1 MRSRCQKLK
10 ARKTAGK
17 EELLLGELLR
27 GLFEKKMRLKNYCH
41 FGFFDVFSQKLR
53 AKKFALT
60 KFKIEY
66 SSGQFHQA

>member
-27 GLFEKKMRLKNYCH
+27 GLFEKKMRLNNYCH
-41 FGFFDVFSQKLR
+41 FGFFDVFSQKFEG
-53 AKKFALT
+53 KKICFD
-60 KFKIEY
+60 KI
-66 SSGQFHQA
+66 